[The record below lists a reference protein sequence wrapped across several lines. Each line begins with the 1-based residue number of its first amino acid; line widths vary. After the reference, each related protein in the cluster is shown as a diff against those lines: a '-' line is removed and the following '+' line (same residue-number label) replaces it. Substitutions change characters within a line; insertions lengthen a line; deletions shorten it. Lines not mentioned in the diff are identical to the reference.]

1 METDALQSQAHQ
13 LSKLQYSTSL
23 ALATKTTNIKN
34 AFSQSLNS

>member
-13 LSKLQYSTSL
+13 LSKLQYTSL
-23 ALATKTTNIKN
+23 ALATKTTNVKN